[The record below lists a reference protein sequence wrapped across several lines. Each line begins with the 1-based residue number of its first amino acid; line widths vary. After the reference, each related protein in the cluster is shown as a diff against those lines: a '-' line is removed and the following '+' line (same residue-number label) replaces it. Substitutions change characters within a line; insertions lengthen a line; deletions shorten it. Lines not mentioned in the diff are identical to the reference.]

1 MNPDRLQYAWM
12 ACKSSH
18 PSGDYSVLDTSR
30 ERLLPGCQ
38 SIDRNFVG
46 DHIQSGCPILY
57 AVIGVKTP
65 NVLVK

>member
-30 ERLLPGCQ
+30 ERLLRDANQLIETLLETTSNLVAQ
-38 SIDRNFVG
+38 SYMR
-46 DHIQSGCPILY
+46 L
-57 AVIGVKTP
+57 
-65 NVLVK
+65 